1 VVKILTW
8 AGAAGKVT
16 GVPTPNPPS
25 NPVPAVPTVIA
36 IDGPVASG
44 KTAVGREL
52 ARRLGYRFIDTGL
65 MYRACTH
72 LALRSGVSVDD
83 GLALGGLAASVWM
96 DLVVTPDGERLLV
109 DGEDVTDALR
119 TPQVEAHV
127 SKVAAV
133 GGVRV
138 AMVAQQQRMAEE
150 GRVVMV
156 GRDIGTKVLPDA
168 AKVYLDASPEE
179 RVRRRLA
186 EVAGRQTEAEVR
198 ANLELRDRTDS
209 EREESPL
216 EVAEGAVVV
225 MTDDLE
231 LGGVT
236 EAVVRLLSEPRAGKG
251 GAH

>member
-1 VVKILTW
+1 
-8 AGAAGKVT
+8 
-16 GVPTPNPPS
+16 VPTPNPQP
-25 NPVPAVPTVIA
+25 NAVPAVIA

-72 LALRSGVSVDD
+72 LALRGGVGVDD
-83 GLALGGLAASVWM
+83 GPALERLANAVRM
-96 DLVVTPDGERLLV
+96 DIVVTPDGERLMV

-127 SKVAAV
+127 SEIAAV
-133 GGVRV
+133 AGVRV
-138 AMVAQQQRMAEE
+138 AMVEQQQRMAEE

-168 AKVYLDASPEE
+168 AKVYLDASPDE

-198 ANLELRDRTDS
+198 ENLELRDRRDS
-209 EREESPL
+209 EREEGPL
-216 EVAEGAVVV
+216 EVARGAVVV
-225 MTDDLE
+225 MTDHLDV
-231 LGGVT
+231 GGVA
-236 EAVVRLLSEPRAGKG
+236 EAVVRLLSAAPGDSQG
-251 GAH
+251 GAR

>member
-1 VVKILTW
+1 
-8 AGAAGKVT
+8 
-16 GVPTPNPPS
+16 
-25 NPVPAVPTVIA
+25 VIA

-83 GLALGGLAASVWM
+83 GQALGGLAASVRM
-96 DLVVTPDGERLLV
+96 DIVVSTDGTTPAGERLEV
-109 DGEDVTDALR
+109 DGEDVTAALR
-119 TPQVEAHV
+119 TPEVEAHV
-127 SKVAAV
+127 STVAAV
-133 GGVRV
+133 PGVRV
-138 AMVAQQQRMAEE
+138 AMVAQQQRMAQE

-168 AKVYLDASPEE
+168 AKVYLDASPDE

-186 EVAGRQTEAEVR
+186 EVAGKQTEAEVR
-198 ANLELRDRTDS
+198 ANLELRDRIDS

-216 EVAEGAVVV
+216 EVAEGAAVV
-225 MTDDLE
+225 MTDDLDVAGVAAAVIRV
-231 LGGVT
+231 LG
-236 EAVVRLLSEPRAGKG
+236 EG
-251 GAH
+251 GR

>member
-1 VVKILTW
+1 MPS
-8 AGAAGKVT
+8 
-16 GVPTPNPPS
+16 PTPTPPS
-25 NPVPAVPTVIA
+25 TSPNAVPAVIA

-52 ARRLGYRFIDTGL
+52 GRRLGYRFIDTGL

-83 GLALGGLAASVWM
+83 TPALERLVGSVRM
-96 DLVVTPDGERLLV
+96 DIVVRAEGERLEV
-109 DGEDVTDALR
+109 DGEDVTSALR
-119 TPQVEAHV
+119 TPEVEAHV
-127 SKVAAV
+127 STVAAV
-133 GGVRV
+133 PAVRV

-156 GRDIGTKVLPDA
+156 GRDIGSKVLPDA
-168 AKVYLDASPEE
+168 GKVYLDASPDE

-186 EVAGRQTEAEVR
+186 EVAGNQTEAEVR

-209 EREESPL
+209 EREMSPL

-225 MTDDLE
+225 VTDNLDDA
-231 LGGVT
+231 GVA
-236 EAVVRLLSEPRAGKG
+236 EAVISVLRETGPREGSR
-251 GAH
+251 